1 VKSAS
6 KSQRQFKMPVK
17 AKNEDNEDID
27 DIWGVEEEDEGD

>member
-1 VKSAS
+1 
-6 KSQRQFKMPVK
+6 MPVK